1 MKNSDHLLMKF
12 FGATV
17 AGQLAHAQQ
26 LLVDEPKLASASLER
41 GATRQTPQ
49 EFYFEAIGHY
59 VYAGDTALH
68 VAAAAY
74 SLALT
79 RRLIKLHGN
88 VSASNRRGAQPL
100 HYAADGAPGSGH
112 WNPLVQAK
120 VIRALVEAGA
130 DPNAVDKNGVSP
142 LHRAIR
148 TRCSSAVESL
158 IDCGAD
164 VVQCNGSGSTPLDL
178 ASKMTGR
185 GGSGSPLAKKEQAR
199 ILTLLERRAR

>member
-1 MKNSDHLLMKF
+1 MFDEEIVLALL
-12 FGATV
+12 ADRPTLV
-17 AGQLAHAQQ
+17 EREAR
-26 LLVDEPKLASASLER
+26 LLV
-41 GATRQTPQ
+41 
-49 EFYFEAIGHY
+49 
-59 VYAGDTALH
+59 GDHLH

-74 SLALT
+74 SLELT
-79 RRLIKLHGN
+79 RRLIKLHGI

-112 WNPLVQAK
+112 WNPRAQAR

-148 TRCSSAVESL
+148 TRCSSAVEAL

-164 VVQCNGSGSTPLDL
+164 VIQRNGSGSRHFV
-178 ASKMTGR
+178 AQR
-185 GGSGSPLAKKEQAR
+185 CR
-199 ILTLLERRAR
+199 